1 MKRTITRILIG
12 LGICCTLQLH
22 LVSAQSAEI
31 TQLLLN
37 VEKLSQLRQILS
49 DMKRG
54 YDIVF
59 RGYNTIKDISQGN
72 FSLHKVFLDG
82 LMEVNPE
89 LTRYRRVAD
98 IIRNQGAILTEYR
111 SAYRRFVQGGRFTQ
125 QEIRYMAGV
134 YGNLFDSSLRNLD
147 ELAMILTASSLRM
160 SDAERLRAID
170 RLHESMEGKLVSLR
184 EFNRHA
190 SGLDAARERAWQ
202 EMETL
207 KNMYGHR

>member
-1 MKRTITRILIG
+1 MKKMILKILTG
-12 LGICCTLQLH
+12 LGLCCTLQLQ

-59 RGYNTIKDISQGN
+59 RGYNTIRDISQGN
-72 FSLHKVFLDG
+72 FSLHKLFLDG
-82 LMEVNPE
+82 LLEVNPE
-89 LTRYRRVAD
+89 LARYRRVAD
-98 IIRNQGAILTEYR
+98 IIRNQGYILSEYR
-111 SAYRRFVQGGRFTQ
+111 SAYRRFVQGGRFTE
-125 QEIRYMAGV
+125 QELRYISGV

-147 ELAMILTASSLRM
+147 ELAMVLTASSLRM

-170 RLHESMEGKLVSLR
+170 RLHTDMEGKLVSLR
-184 EFNRHA
+184 GFNRHA
-190 SGLDAARERAWQ
+190 AGLDARREKAQ
-202 EMETL
+202 VEAELL
-207 KNMYGHR
+207 KDIYGH